1 MACTAGGTAGGGGT
15 LSAVDA
21 GPLLTRRVRGV
32 EVVGLCVVW
41 RRVGGTVNI
50 SSWGKGPRALL
61 MICTADPGLC
71 GVSLGFVGVSGSL
84 LVLASVVF
92 DMEASGA
99 LSLFLLPGGR
109 TWSAGW
115 ELCADR

>member
-32 EVVGLCVVW
+32 EVVGVCGVW

-84 LVLASVVF
+84 LVLVSFVLE
-92 DMEASGA
+92 MEASGA
-99 LSLFLLPGGR
+99 LPLFLLSGGR
-109 TWSAGW
+109 T
-115 ELCADR
+115 